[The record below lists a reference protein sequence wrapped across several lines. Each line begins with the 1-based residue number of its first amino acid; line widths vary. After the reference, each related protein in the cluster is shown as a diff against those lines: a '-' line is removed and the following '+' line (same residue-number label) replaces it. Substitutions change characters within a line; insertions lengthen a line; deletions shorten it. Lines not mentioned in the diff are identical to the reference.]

1 MSTPKQKPA
10 PGDHLPFGPRPGGPM
25 GMMGPAVTVTNKRG
39 LLLRIWYY
47 LRPYRWRMALVAL
60 LVVLTSL
67 LGLAGPFLMGRA
79 IDRYIAS
86 GDLPGLARITALL
99 ALIYITTIAATW
111 LQMVLMVR
119 ISQLSIRDLR
129 NDLFAA
135 LQRLP
140 LRYYD
145 SRQHGELM
153 SRVTND
159 ADTISG
165 AMSESVPQLINSGIS
180 VVGAG
185 VMMFALSWQMAIA
198 ALITFPLVTLSLR
211 WIGIRTRQGFRDRQK
226 RLGTLNGLVE
236 ETISG
241 QKVVLICRQQ
251 PHVTSQF
258 TVANH
263 NLRQAAVAAT
273 IYVGLMGPVMGVF
286 RNLGFAILAGAGGY
300 LVVIGLTTIGTVAAF
315 MNYADHFNRPLV
327 QLANLY
333 ASVQMALA
341 GAERVFAVIDEA
353 PEPPDKEDAW
363 PLETTEG
370 AVSFDHVTFGYERD
384 KPVLTDV
391 SFDVE
396 PHQTVALVGPTG
408 AGKTT
413 IINLLTRFYDVDA
426 GRILIDGWDIRDI
439 QRDSLRRALGI
450 VLQDTFLFTG
460 TVRENIRYGRLDAT
474 DAEVE
479 DAARRANADGFIRC
493 LPHGYETMLSEAGSS
508 LSEGQR
514 QLLAIA
520 RTLLA
525 DPAIL
530 VLDEATSSVDTRTEV
545 HLQQAMRQLMHGRTC
560 FVIAH
565 RLNTIREA
573 DVIFVVEG
581 GQIVERGTH
590 SELLVQRGPYYR
602 LYQASFGVP
611 A

>member
-1 MSTPKQKPA
+1 MSTPKQKPSA
-10 PGDHLPFGPRPGGPM
+10 SDHLPFGPRPGGPM
-25 GMMGPAVTVTNKRG
+25 GMVGPTVTVSNKRG
-39 LLLRIWYY
+39 LLMRIWQY
-47 LRPYRWRMALVAL
+47 LRPYRWRMALVAV
-60 LVVLTSL
+60 LVVATSV

-79 IDRYIAS
+79 IDKYITS

-99 ALIYITTIAATW
+99 AVLYLTTIAATW

-129 NDLFAA
+129 NDLFAS

-165 AMSESVPQLINSGIS
+165 AMSESVPQLINSSIS

-185 VMMFALSWQMAIA
+185 AMMFALSWQMAIA
-198 ALITFPLVTLSLR
+198 ALITFPLVALSLR
-211 WIGIRTRQGFRDRQK
+211 LIGIRTRQGFRDRQQ
-226 RLGTLNGLVE
+226 RLGQLNGLVE

-251 PHVTSQF
+251 PYVTRQF
-258 TVANH
+258 TAAN
-263 NLRQAAVAAT
+263 NSLRQAAVAAT

-353 PEPPDKEDAW
+353 PEPPDSPDAW
-363 PLETTEG
+363 PLEQTDG
-370 AVSFDHVTFGYERD
+370 AVTFDHVTFGYQHEH
-384 KPVLTDV
+384 PVLTDV
-391 SFDVE
+391 SFTVE

-413 IINLLTRFYDVDA
+413 IINLLTRFYDVDS
-426 GRILIDGWDIRDI
+426 GRILLDGRDIRHI
-439 QRDSLRRALGI
+439 RRDSLRRALGI
-450 VLQDTFLFTG
+450 VLQDTFLFSG
-460 TVRENIRYGRLDAT
+460 TVRDNIRYGRLEAS

-493 LPHGYETMLSEAGSS
+493 LPHGYDTVLSEAGGS

-525 DPAIL
+525 DPAVL

-545 HLQQAMRQLMHGRTC
+545 HLQHAMRQLMQGRTC

-581 GQIVERGTH
+581 GRIVERGTH
-590 SELLVQRGPYYR
+590 DALLAQRGAYYR
-602 LYQASFGVP
+602 LYQASFG
-611 A
+611 ATA